1 MSYKAGQLITTAQD
15 YTTSWADLGDEID
28 THGIKNIALW
38 IENDSNSGTGL
49 QVQLLGKNTY
59 STTLEFNMPI
69 KTVSSTSVLVE
80 ENVATFTDG
89 SDTKFLIGFTL
100 DMVVPKV
107 QFQVK
112 ATGAGSTAQVDSA
125 SYTAW

>member
-1 MSYKAGQLITTAQD
+1 MYKTGQLITAAQN
-15 YTTSWADLGDEID
+15 YTTGWVDLGSEVDV
-28 THGIKNIALW
+28 HGLQTFALW

-80 ENVATFTDG
+80 ENVVTFTDG

-100 DMVVPKV
+100 DQVVPKV
-107 QFQVK
+107 QVQIK
-112 ATGAGSTAQVDSA
+112 ATAAGSTAQVDSA
-125 SYTAW
+125 SYTAS

>member
-1 MSYKAGQLITTAQD
+1 MYKTGQLITAAQN
-15 YTTSWADLGDEID
+15 YTTSWVDLGVEVDV
-28 THGIKNIALW
+28 HGLQTFALW

-69 KTVSSTSVLVE
+69 KTVSSTSVLIE
-80 ENVATFTDG
+80 ENVVTFTDG

-100 DMVVPKV
+100 DQVVPKV
-107 QFQVK
+107 QVQIK
-112 ATGAGSTAQVDSA
+112 ATAAGSTAQVDSA
-125 SYTAW
+125 SYTAA